1 MGGGDEQ
8 RALRRDEAALDG
20 ARAFHQLGGEHDVDI
35 AWDRHQR
42 EHRRAACRL
51 RGRFGEQFDVI
62 DGGAGALRDARH
74 RGRLREIPAMLGEI
88 DDPVGEHAAALA
100 AERDHRNRDRP
111 HRGDLRL
118 RLGIHLC
125 RQAAVRR
132 PSMRRCSQPITAPR
146 ILLLVRSHGVGFAM
160 IEAR

>member
-1 MGGGDEQ
+1 
-8 RALRRDEAALDG
+8 
-20 ARAFHQLGGEHDVDI
+20 
-35 AWDRHQR
+35 
-42 EHRRAACRL
+42 
-51 RGRFGEQFDVI
+51 
-62 DGGAGALRDARH
+62 
-74 RGRLREIPAMLGEI
+74 MLGEI

-146 ILLLVRSHGVGFAM
+146 ILLLVRSHGVGLAM